1 MRKGEFR
8 ISICKACDQK
18 IWPPSENCPICFS
31 ETILKKNHKAG
42 KLIEFTRSYMKHSEG
57 VFGIV
62 DICGIRVVGSIA
74 GDPLW
79 HGMKVKMT
87 KCGITTNGSVFYQFQ
102 PVYDNKKSAYI

>member
-1 MRKGEFR
+1 M
-8 ISICKACDQK
+8 
-18 IWPPSENCPICFS
+18 N
-31 ETILKKNHKAG
+31 
-42 KLIEFTRSYMKHSEG
+42 HSEG

-74 GDPLW
+74 GDPLR

-102 PVYDNKKSAYI
+102 PVYDNKKSADI